1 MTLKNLM
8 KQSYLKVFYSLL
20 QDEHVSD
27 EDHGHTKKNS
37 NDFEMKLMGDYHIL
51 YLKTDILLLTDVFE
65 EFRNMCTEYRSNL
78 RH

>member
-8 KQSYLKVFYSLL
+8 KQNYLKVFYSLL

-51 YLKTDILLLTDVFE
+51 Y
-65 EFRNMCTEYRSNL
+65 
-78 RH
+78 